1 MSPTVRHTL
10 LLAGAALLTSCASLH
25 LHKGDKAFDLMQY
38 RKASEHYDR
47 ALRSS
52 PDRRAQ
58 LRLAEAHYHRNDPH
72 RAREFYAL
80 ADATQRLSGD
90 TALRYG
96 QVLLSSGATDAAG
109 ALFLRVLEETPEDR
123 RAQDLFAS
131 TRDVALF
138 HTDSGR
144 YIVNRLTLP
153 GLTTAFS
160 PRPHGKGLLVV
171 GERPAP
177 AAKADPWDG
186 LSYMDLYT
194 VNKRTVVTWTEAVP
208 LPGAVNGPY
217 HEGPAVVSPDG
228 RTLFFTRSDY
238 LKRKLMKDAA
248 NTSHLMLFRAT
259 LDSTGQ
265 WSDLIDFPYNSPDWS
280 TGHPALSADGR
291 TMYFVSDRPGGL
303 GGSDIWMSE
312 DRGAGWTAPVN
323 LGPTVNTPGN
333 ELFPVVNGRSLYF
346 SSTAHR
352 NMGGL
357 DVFETHPENDGW
369 STPRNLNAPLN
380 TPFDDFGLVLDSTEQ
395 GGYLSSNREG
405 SDQVYVFWAYEP
417 TFFVEGEVVGDSGLF
432 LPNVHVTLTDL
443 TLNEDVTVITGPNGA
458 FSFPLKAN
466 TDYRIKAGHADHLTR
481 TIDLSTKGLLR
492 SDTLHHGIQL
502 QGAQV
507 GQSFVLNNI
516 YYDYDKWDI
525 RLDAA
530 KELDRVVQLI
540 NDNPHLSFE
549 LSAHTDARGSVPY
562 NLVLSDARANSAV
575 NYLIRRGADPARIQ
589 AMGYG
594 EERLVNDCR
603 DGVKCNEEEHQANRR
618 TEFKVVKADQASIGR

>member
-1 MSPTVRHTL
+1 MDRTVRQTL
-10 LLAGAALLTSCASLH
+10 LLGSATLLTSCAGLH
-25 LHKGDKAFDLMQY
+25 LHKGDRAFDLMQY
-38 RKASEHYDR
+38 ERAVQHYDR
-47 ALRSS
+47 ALGSS
-52 PDRRAQ
+52 PGRHAQ
-58 LRLAEAHYHRNDPH
+58 VMLAEALYLRNDPN
-72 RAREFYAL
+72 RARAFYAL
-80 ADATQRLSGD
+80 ADAAHPLSGD
-90 TALRYG
+90 TALHYG
-96 QVLLSSGATDAAG
+96 QVLLSTGEPDAA
-109 ALFLRVLEETPEDR
+109 APLFLRVLEETPEDR
-123 RAQDLFAS
+123 RAQDLLAS

-138 HTDSGR
+138 QADRDR
-144 YIVNRLTLP
+144 YLVERLTIP
-153 GLTTAFS
+153 GLSTAFS
-160 PRPHGKGLLVV
+160 ACPQGDGLLLV

-177 AAKADPWDG
+177 TAKTDPWDG
-186 LSYMDLYT
+186 LSFMDLYT
-194 VNKRTVVTWTEAVP
+194 VRTADATAVPAATP

-217 HEGPAVVSPDG
+217 HEGPAVLSPEG
-228 RTLFFTRSDY
+228 RTLYFTRSDY
-238 LKRKLMKDAA
+238 LKRRLLKDDD

-259 LDSTGQ
+259 LDSTGR
-265 WSDLIDFPYNSPDWS
+265 WAGLIDFPYNSPDWS
-280 TGHPALSADGR
+280 TGHPALSTDGR

-312 DRGAGWTAPVN
+312 DKGAGWTAPVN

-357 DVFETHPENDGW
+357 DVFETHPENAGW
-369 STPRNLNAPLN
+369 STPRNMNAPLN

-405 SDQVYVFWAYEP
+405 SDQVYTFRVQVP
-417 TFFVEGEVVGDSGLF
+417 TFVVQGDVGGDNDPY
-432 LPNVHVTLTDL
+432 LPNVQVTITDL
-443 TLNEDVTVITGPNGA
+443 ALNEDRTAITGPDGA
-458 FSFPLKAN
+458 FTFALRPNA
-466 TDYRIKAGHADHLTR
+466 DYRIRAMHADHLTR
-481 TIDLSTKGLLR
+481 TVELSTKGLVR
-492 SDTLHHGIQL
+492 SDTLQQHIRL
-502 QGAQV
+502 QGARV

-530 KELDRVVQLI
+530 KELDHVVQLI

-549 LSAHTDARGSVPY
+549 LSAHTDARGSEPY

-594 EERLVNDCR
+594 EERLVNGCR
-603 DGVKCNEEEHQANRR
+603 NGVSCDEEEHQANRR
-618 TEFKVVKADQASIGR
+618 TEFKVVRVEQADADR

>member
-1 MSPTVRHTL
+1 MDHTVRHSL
-10 LLAGAALLTSCASLH
+10 LLGGAALLTSCANLH
-25 LHKGDKAFDLMQY
+25 LHKGDRAFDLMQY
-38 RKASEHYDR
+38 ERAVTHYDR
-47 ALRSS
+47 AMRSTG
-52 PDRRAQ
+52 DHHAQ
-58 LRLAEAHYHRNDPH
+58 VMLAEALYRQNDLH

-80 ADATQRLSGD
+80 ADASHRLSGD

-96 QVLLSSGATDAAG
+96 QVLLSTGDPDAA
-109 ALFLRVLEETPEDR
+109 APLFLRVLEETPEDR
-123 RAQDLFAS
+123 RAQDLLAS

-138 HTDSGR
+138 HADSDR
-144 YIVNRLTLP
+144 YLVERLTLP

-160 PRPHGKGLLVV
+160 ARPYGDGLLLV

-186 LSYMDLYT
+186 LSFMDLYT
-194 VNKRTVVTWTEAVP
+194 VRPTGAAGWSTPLP
-208 LPGAVNGPY
+208 LPGKVNGPY
-217 HEGPAVVSPDG
+217 HEGPAVVSADG
-228 RTLFFTRSDY
+228 RTLYFTRSDY
-238 LKRKLMKDAA
+238 LERRLLKDAA

-259 LDSTGQ
+259 LDSTGR
-265 WSDLIDFPYNSPDWS
+265 WTDLIDFPYNSPDWS

-291 TMYFVSDRPGGL
+291 TLYFVSDRPGGL

-312 DRGAGWTAPVN
+312 DKGAGWTAPVN

-357 DVFETHPENDGW
+357 DIFETHPENNGW
-369 STPRNLNAPLN
+369 STPRNMNAPLN

-395 GGYLSSNREG
+395 RGHLSSNRDG
-405 SDQVYVFWAYEP
+405 SDQVYTFQAQEP
-417 TFFVEGEVVGDSGLF
+417 TFLVEGDVGSDTEPF
-432 LPNVHVTLTDL
+432 LPHVEVTITDL
-443 TLNEDVTVITGPNGA
+443 ALNEDRTVTTGPDGA
-458 FSFPLKAN
+458 FTFALKPN
-466 TDYRIKAGHADHLTR
+466 TDYRIRAMHADHLTR
-481 TIDLSTKGLLR
+481 TVQLSTKGLLR
-492 SDTLHHGIQL
+492 SDTLQQHIRL

-530 KELDRVVQLI
+530 KELDHVVQLI

-549 LSAHTDARGSVPY
+549 LSAHTDARGSQPY

-575 NYLIRRGADPARIQ
+575 NYLIRQGADPARIQ

-594 EERLVNDCR
+594 EERLVNGCR
-603 DGVKCNEEEHQANRR
+603 DGVPCDEEAHQANRR
-618 TEFKVVKADQASIGR
+618 TEFKVVRVEQAAADR